1 MSENRR
7 FWTDFDRTIA
17 AENRGCSDLK
27 TTLNRH
33 RSPIKV
39 V

>member
-17 AENRGCSDLK
+17 AENRGCSD
-27 TTLNRH
+27 
-33 RSPIKV
+33 IKLPLIV
-39 V
+39 IVAP